1 MDGLGAP
8 SVMAHHHVARSALL
22 LLAVLGCR
30 AAPRQTTSPA
40 IANDNRVASGV
51 RRGDTLVFTI
61 EARLAA
67 WRPDLGVDSAVTV
80 QAFAAPDGVPRIP
93 GPLLR
98 VSSGT
103 VVEIHVSNSL
113 ADSTLVV
120 HGLRPGTGGDDTLH
134 VRAGTT
140 RTVHFTA
147 GPSGTYLY
155 WGRTHGDRM
164 EHSETRDAPLTGAI
178 VVDAPGVAPD
188 TSERVFVITTL
199 DIVPDSSKPE
209 PRDDMFDLAVNG
221 RSWPHT
227 EPLRY
232 AVGDTVRWRWLNGTN
247 TPHPMHLHGFHFTA
261 LAKGDGRTDTTY
273 APDARRTE
281 VTEYISPGTSVQLLW
296 VPTRAGNWLFHC
308 HIVFHVVPFPSR
320 PDSVRSRMMSM
331 NGAGARDD
339 GSHAMQ
345 SMSGLVMGI
354 AVSDRGTAAS
364 SSTSTLAAT
373 FAGGAI
379 SRRMRLFAQQSSA
392 PAEHD
397 TAHARGYALQHGV
410 AAPRSDSINVPGP
423 MLVLTRG
430 ERTAITVI
438 NRLPEPTSVHW
449 HGMELE
455 SYYDGVSGWSGADAR
470 RAPMIAPGDSFVA
483 VMTPPRAGTFMY
495 HPHMEEEDQLSAGM
509 FGPLIVLEPGE
520 RFDPTTDLVFLLGDA
535 IVNTVRSAT
544 MNGAR
549 TFAPLRLHV
558 GTTYRLRFLNLN
570 PAASGEALLH
580 TDSVPLRW
588 RPRAKDGADL
598 PSARRGEQP
607 SVLRRIGVGETYDFT
622 WTPTRPMRAMLDVTV
637 FDVKSPFRV
646 PIDVVATAST
656 GTSAS
661 TSAQTPDVFRAT
673 YIKQAMHITAQWQ
686 IIEVYGTGASFLAG
700 SEVIKLK

>member
-1 MDGLGAP
+1 MSVSPAGVRERHSALTYRGLVTKDRDANARNILSAARVAALRAAGAMGGIAAL
-8 SVMAHHHVARSALL
+8 SAMAHRHIASALL
-22 LLAVLGCR
+22 VLVVLGCR
-30 AAPRQTTSPA
+30 AVPRQTASPA
-40 IANDNRVASGV
+40 VPNDNRVAAGV

-67 WRPDLGVDSAVTV
+67 WRPDVSVDSAVTV

-98 VSSGT
+98 VRSGT
-103 VVEIHVSNSL
+103 VVEIHVANNL
-113 ADSTLVV
+113 TDSTLVV
-120 HGLRPGTGGDDTLH
+120 HGLRPGTAGDDTLQ

-164 EHSETRDAPLTGAI
+164 ERSETRDAPLTGAI

-199 DIVPDSSKPE
+199 DILPDSTTPE

-273 APDARRTE
+273 AKNAQRTA
-281 VTEYISPGTSVQLLW
+281 VTEYISPGTSVQLQW

-308 HIVFHVVPFPSR
+308 HIVDHVVPFPLR
-320 PDSVRSRMMSM
+320 PDSVRSHMMAM

-339 GSHAMQ
+339 GSHAMR

-354 AVSDRGTAAS
+354 AVFDRATTAS
-364 SSTSTLAAT
+364 PAALT
-373 FAGGAI
+373 GGDV
-379 SRRMRLFAQQSSA
+379 SRRLRLFAQQSSA
-392 PAEHD
+392 PAED

-410 AAPRSDSINVPGP
+410 SAPRADSINVPGP
-423 MLVLTRG
+423 VLVLTRG

-438 NRLPEPTSVHW
+438 NRLTEPTSVHW

-509 FGPLIVLEPGE
+509 FGALIVLEPGE
-520 RFDPTTDLVFLLGDA
+520 RFDARTDLLFLLGDG
-535 IVNTVRSAT
+535 IVNRVRGAT

-549 TFAPLRLHV
+549 TFAPLQLRV
-558 GTTYRLRFLNLN
+558 GTAYRLRFLNLN
-570 PAASGEALLH
+570 TAASGEALLH

-598 PSARRGEQP
+598 SPARRSAQP

-622 WTPTRPMRAMLDVTV
+622 WTPTRPMRAILDVTV
-637 FDVKSPFRV
+637 FGVTSPFRV
-646 PIDVVATAST
+646 PI
-656 GTSAS
+656 
-661 TSAQTPDVFRAT
+661 
-673 YIKQAMHITAQWQ
+673 
-686 IIEVYGTGASFLAG
+686 EVR
-700 SEVIKLK
+700 

>member
-1 MDGLGAP
+1 MGGIAAP
-8 SVMAHHHVARSALL
+8 SAMAHHRIARSALL
-22 LLAVLGCR
+22 FIAVLGCR
-30 AAPRQTTSPA
+30 AAPRQTASPVA
-40 IANDNRVASGV
+40 TNDNRVAGGV
-51 RRGDTLVFTI
+51 RRGDTLVFAI

-67 WRPDLGVDSAVTV
+67 WRPDSDVDSAVTV

-120 HGLRPGTGGDDTLH
+120 HGLRPGTIGDDTLH
-134 VRAGTT
+134 VAAGTT

-147 GPSGTYLY
+147 GSSGTYLY

-164 EHSETRDAPLTGAI
+164 ERSETRDAPLTGAI
-178 VVDAPGVAPD
+178 IVDAPGVSPD
-188 TSERVFVITTL
+188 TNERVFVITTL
-199 DIVPDSSKPE
+199 DVLPDSSKPE

-232 AVGDTVRWRWLNGTN
+232 AIGDTVRWRWLNGTN

-273 APDARRTE
+273 APDAQRTE
-281 VTEYISPGTSVQLLW
+281 VTEYISPGTTVQLQW

-308 HIVFHVVPFPSR
+308 HIVGHVVPFPPR
-320 PDSVRSRMMSM
+320 PDSVRSHMLTM
-331 NGAGARDD
+331 NGAGMRDD
-339 GSHAMQ
+339 VSHVTR

-354 AVSDRGTAAS
+354 AVSDSGTSNSSAAS
-364 SSTSTLAAT
+364 LA
-373 FAGGAI
+373 GEDI

-392 PAEHD
+392 PAIND

-410 AAPRSDSINVPGP
+410 TAPRADSINVPGP
-423 MLVLTRG
+423 ILVLARG

-438 NRLPEPTSVHW
+438 NRLSEPTSVHW

-455 SYYDGVSGWSGADAR
+455 SYYDGVSGWSGADGR
-470 RAPMIAPGDSFVA
+470 RAPVIVPGDSFVA

-509 FGPLIVLEPGE
+509 FGALIVLEPGE
-520 RFDPTTDLVFLLGDA
+520 RFDPATDLVFLLGDA
-535 IVNTVRSAT
+535 IVDKVRGAT

-558 GTTYRLRFLNLN
+558 GTTYRLRFLNIN

-598 PSARRGEQP
+598 PLSRRREQP
-607 SVLRRIGVGETYDFT
+607 STLRRIGVGETYDFT
-622 WTPTRPMRAMLDVTV
+622 WTPTRPMRATLDVTV
-637 FDVKSPFRV
+637 FDVKAPFRV
-646 PIDVVATAST
+646 PIEVIAAR
-656 GTSAS
+656 SAS
-661 TSAQTPDVFRAT
+661 ASVSTFAQTHDALR
-673 YIKQAMHITAQWQ
+673 
-686 IIEVYGTGASFLAG
+686 G
-700 SEVIKLK
+700 IKLK